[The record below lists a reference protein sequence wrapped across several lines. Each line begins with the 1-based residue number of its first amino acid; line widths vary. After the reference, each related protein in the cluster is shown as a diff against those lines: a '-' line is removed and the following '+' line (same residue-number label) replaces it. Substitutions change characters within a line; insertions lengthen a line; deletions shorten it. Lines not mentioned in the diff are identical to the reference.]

1 VKVGPVPLD
10 GVPPG
15 ADQAKVIGEVPP
27 VADALQ
33 LTGLLTA
40 ALLQLAVITIG
51 WAVTETDIVCTVNFL
66 LASVTFNVTLKV
78 PFVANVIV

>member
-15 ADQAKVIGEVPP
+15 ADQAKVMGEVPP

-51 WAVTETDIVCTVNFL
+51 
-66 LASVTFNVTLKV
+66 
-78 PFVANVIV
+78 

>member
-1 VKVGPVPLD
+1 VKVAPVPLD

-15 ADQAKVIGEVPP
+15 ADQANVIGDVPP

-33 LTGLLTA
+33 LTGLFTF

-51 WAVTETDIVCTVNFL
+51 
-66 LASVTFNVTLKV
+66 
-78 PFVANVIV
+78 

>member
-1 VKVGPVPLD
+1 VNVEPVPVA

-15 ADQAKVIGEVPP
+15 ADQVKVKGGVPP

-51 WAVTETDIVCTVNFL
+51 
-66 LASVTFNVTLKV
+66 
-78 PFVANVIV
+78 